1 MTASW
6 LPNFVSAE
14 PIRTIFSIDR
24 SEPRFESHTGS
35 KRRKIL
41 KKDENLDIF
50 C

>member
-35 KRRKIL
+35 KRRKIF